1 MVKRTSLNIDFE
13 LVARARE
20 VLDTNGTTDTVHRA
34 LEEVVRRALRERMVK
49 RTFDLSNE
57 ELDALRTPR
66 TEGLP
71 PVRVR
76 RT

>member
-20 VLDTNGTTDTVHRA
+20 VLGTNGTTATVHRA
-34 LEEVVRRALRERMVK
+34 LEEVVRRALRARMVK